1 MLLGMRQAN
10 EIGAGVGVHVYVH
23 SYKQTRMR
31 TSGLRLRVHPPSTV
45 QHALTNA
52 LKFKHSTRWCNK
64 IIHSVSF
71 HINIII
77 IISLSRELI

>member
-52 LKFKHSTRWCNK
+52 LKFKHST
-64 IIHSVSF
+64 S
-71 HINIII
+71 
-77 IISLSRELI
+77 